1 MTWHARIVQEGWGFE
16 RRCSACKEMLAVAA
30 YLERRTGECSTAP
43 SRRSSIEMA
52 SCSVYVIGFIAW
64 AVIPA
69 LRGWL

>member
-16 RRCSACKEMLAVAA
+16 RRCSACKEMLAAAA
-30 YLERRTGECSTAP
+30 YLEGHTGKGITAP
-43 SRRSSIEMA
+43 SRRSSLA
-52 SCSVYVIGFIAW
+52 RFSSSVYALGFIAW